1 MLAMADLPIMALK
14 HTALDCKIPEG
25 KDVAASFSKAATS
38 YSGAARLQR
47 QVAYTALDALIASRQ
62 SLGKQDLGHLLDLGC
77 GPGWLQPELC
87 QKAKRVTAVDLSAG
101 MLAQAAS
108 QGLAID
114 YLLADAAALPLT
126 DNSVDT
132 VFSSL
137 MLQWCPAP
145 ERVFA
150 EVVRVL
156 KPGGCAV
163 LTTLVAGTLAELAQA
178 FASVDHHAHIHPFL
192 NTAQLNAATTG
203 TARGILDWQQDSACY
218 QLPYADIFTL
228 ARELKALGA
237 SHLAHR
243 AQQGLTGKGYWQRV
257 AAAYPQQAMPN
268 ALLASYHVVQLLAVK
283 PAEASPKTISQP
295 QRVLR

>member
-1 MLAMADLPIMALK
+1 MLAVADLPIMALE
-14 HTALDCKIPEG
+14 HTAFDLTPEG
-25 KDVAASFSKAATS
+25 KDVAASFSKAAAS
-38 YSGAARLQR
+38 YTGAARLQR
-47 QVAYTALDALIASRQ
+47 QVAYKALTALLASRQ
-62 SLGKQDLGHLLDLGC
+62 SLGQQDLGHLLDLGC
-77 GPGWLQPELC
+77 GPGWLQPELGH
-87 QKAKRVTAVDLSAG
+87 KAKRITAIDLSAG

-114 YLLADAAALPLT
+114 YLLADAAALPLA

-150 EVVRVL
+150 EVARVL

-178 FASVDHHAHIHPFL
+178 FSKVDNYAHIHPFL
-192 NTAQLNAATTG
+192 NTAQLRAASIDAASAT
-203 TARGILDWQQDSACY
+203 LDWQLTSACY
-218 QLPYADIFTL
+218 QLPYADIFSL

-237 SHLAHR
+237 NHLAHR
-243 AQQGLTGKGYWQRV
+243 SQQGLTGKGYWQKV
-257 AAAYPQQAMPN
+257 AAAYPGQERQGS
-268 ALLASYHVVQLLAVK
+268 LLASYQVVQLLVVK
-283 PAEASPKTISQP
+283 AA
-295 QRVLR
+295 